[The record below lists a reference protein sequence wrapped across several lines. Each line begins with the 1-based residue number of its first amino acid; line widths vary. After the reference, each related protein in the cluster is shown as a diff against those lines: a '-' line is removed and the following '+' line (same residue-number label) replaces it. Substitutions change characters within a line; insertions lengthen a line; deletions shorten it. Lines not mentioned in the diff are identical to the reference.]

1 MQRANDILI
10 RVHGE
15 WNGSRSAEVR
25 LADLQ
30 DVHWFQPRHAPRPLL
45 HGYIFCAD
53 IVEGD
58 LPHECS
64 VTEKPHRLLVCV
76 LKKHALPTTYAD
88 LVQLALE
95 CNATR
100 CLRSEP
106 AQQ

>member
-1 MQRANDILI
+1 
-10 RVHGE
+10 
-15 WNGSRSAEVR
+15 
-25 LADLQ
+25 
-30 DVHWFQPRHAPRPLL
+30 
-45 HGYIFCAD
+45 
-53 IVEGD
+53 
-58 LPHECS
+58 